1 MLQFGANLGFPC
13 EVRGILDRNTQV
25 LGEFREFPQTFS
37 PPKKVGDQK
46 APFNSNASPPNASH
60 GSIGGVSKEAKE
72 RKLEGLVERQSEVGP
87 LFFFN
92 RKKRQKK
99 GGPKRGDMVY
109 YC

>member
-87 LFFFN
+87 LFFF
-92 RKKRQKK
+92 
-99 GGPKRGDMVY
+99 
-109 YC
+109 